1 MTAPAAQPPKS
12 LLGRHRILAP
22 TAGVYVSPIC
32 LGGMSFGDAWKSFMG
47 ECSKE
52 TTFEILD
59 YFHDQGG
66 NFIDTAASYQN
77 EESEQWIGEWMASRG
92 RRDEI
97 VLATKYTNAYK
108 SYLGT
113 QVQQSNY
120 GGNSR
125 KSLHVSVEQ
134 SLKKL
139 QTNYIDLLYVHYFD
153 FSTKIPEMMHSLH
166 HLVAQGKVLYLG
178 ISDTPAWIVVKANC
192 YAREHSLTPFSVYQ
206 GRWSAAERDFEREI
220 IPMAQDE
227 GMALMPWG
235 ALGGG
240 YFKSPDETK
249 DAGGRTLNVSTGKE
263 ADVSVVLDRIAKEKN
278 TLITSVALAYV
289 LHKAPYV
296 FPILGGRKVSH
307 LKSNI
312 EALRLRLTPK
322 DIDDI
327 ESAYDFQ
334 IGFPHNFTTGANKA
348 PRGPED
354 IVFTKRLGHF
364 DYVQSPQPI
373 VPHQGSLGDAS
384 AENL

>member
-22 TAGVYVSPIC
+22 TAGVHVSPIC
-32 LGGMSFGDAWKSFMG
+32 LGG
-47 ECSKE
+47 
-52 TTFEILD
+52 I
-59 YFHDQGG
+59 
-66 NFIDTAASYQN
+66 
-77 EESEQWIGEWMASRG
+77 RG
-92 RRDEI
+92 RRDEM

-139 QTNYIDLLYVHYFD
+139 QTSYIDLLCVHYFD
-153 FSTKIPEMMHSLH
+153 FSTQIPEMMHSLH
-166 HLVAQGKVLYLG
+166 HLVAQGKVLYLS
-178 ISDTPAWIVVKANC
+178 ISDTPAWVVVKANC

-220 IPMAQDE
+220 IPMARDE

-235 ALGGG
+235 SLGG
-240 YFKSPDETK
+240 
-249 DAGGRTLNVSTGKE
+249 
-263 ADVSVVLDRIAKEKN
+263 
-278 TLITSVALAYV
+278 
-289 LHKAPYV
+289 APYV

-307 LKSNI
+307 LNSNI
-312 EALRLRLTPK
+312 EALGLRLTPK
-322 DIDDI
+322 DIEEI

-334 IGFPHNFTTGANKA
+334 IGFPHNFMTVTSTDCAA
-348 PRGPED
+348 PRVIRRCEC
-354 IVFTKRLGHF
+354 
-364 DYVQSPQPI
+364 
-373 VPHQGSLGDAS
+373 
-384 AENL
+384 